1 MTIHFGHGIALFYS
15 FFVCTL
21 IVVVVKSLD
30 FDNSLVTEAYY
41 QRDINYQQEY
51 DRRSNSR
58 NLTEPLR
65 LDRNR
70 LEFPRELAGNAQGT
84 VLLYRPSSSR
94 HDRQVPLTLDATG
107 GMDLPV
113 AGLPA
118 GRYVAIVE
126 WEAAGR
132 KFYDELDLYL

>member
-21 IVVVVKSLD
+21 IVVVVKSLA

-51 DRRSNSR
+51 DRRSNS
-58 NLTEPLR
+58 LR
-65 LDRNR
+65 LAESPRIEKNR
-70 LEFPRELAGNAQGT
+70 LHFPAELAADARGT

-94 HDRQVPLTLDATG
+94 HDREIALTLDATG

-113 AGLPA
+113 TGLPA
-118 GRYVAIVE
+118 GRYVAIIE

-132 KFYDELDLYL
+132 KYYDELDLYL

>member
-1 MTIHFGHGIALFYS
+1 MTIHFGHSIALFYF

-21 IVVVVKSLD
+21 IVVVVKSLA

-51 DRRSNSR
+51 DRRSNSH
-58 NLTEPLR
+58 NLAQPLR

-70 LEFPRELAGNAQGT
+70 LEFPRALAADARGT

-94 HDRQVPLTLDATG
+94 HDREVALTLDATG

-113 AGLPA
+113 TGLPA
-118 GRYVAIVE
+118 GRYVAIIE

-132 KFYDELDLYL
+132 KYYDELDLYL

>member
-1 MTIHFGHGIALFYS
+1 MTIHWGHGIALFYS

-21 IVVVVKSLD
+21 VVVVIKSLG

-51 DRRSNSR
+51 ERRSNSR
-58 NLTEPLR
+58 TLAEPLR
-65 LDRNR
+65 LERHR
-70 LEFPRELAGNAQGT
+70 LEFPAYLADDAKGT
-84 VLLYRPSSSR
+84 LLLYRPSSKL
-94 HDRQVPLTLDATG
+94 HDRTVRLDLDAEG

-113 AGLPA
+113 AGLPT

-132 KFYDELDLYL
+132 KYYDELELDL

>member
-1 MTIHFGHGIALFYS
+1 MTIHWGHGIALFYS

-21 IVVVVKSLD
+21 VVVVIKSMG

-51 DRRSNSR
+51 ERRSNSR
-58 NLTEPLR
+58 TLAEPLR
-65 LDRNR
+65 LEHHR
-70 LEFPRELAGNAQGT
+70 LEFPDYLAPEATGT
-84 VLLYRPSSSR
+84 LLLYRPSSKR
-94 HDRQVPLTLDATG
+94 YDRTVRLDLDAEG

-113 AGLPA
+113 AGLPG

-132 KFYDELDLYL
+132 KYYDELDLDL